1 MKRYVNGR
9 GIPHQLLV
17 PPMPPV
23 KPCRKETRFEMIS
36 QSKENLA
43 KWVGNY
49 LAERDLLKGGLAI
62 FVGNF
67 GFWLDG
73 EAEDY
78 MK

>member
-1 MKRYVNGR
+1 MKRFVNGH
-9 GIPHQLLV
+9 GIPHQITI

-23 KPCRKETRFEMIS
+23 KPCRKETRFEAITKS
-36 QSKENLA
+36 RESLA
-43 KWVGNY
+43 KWTGEY
-49 LAERDLLKGGLAI
+49 LRGRYRFKDTTS